1 MSKSAINAAMLELDP
16 IDVDF
21 SDEAITALAAFLVD
35 AALAEEAK
43 RNESANEQKAKPPG
57 HSSAV

>member
-16 IDVDF
+16 IDVEF
-21 SDEAITALAAFLVD
+21 SDEAIRAMAAFLVD
-35 AALAEEAK
+35 AALAEETK
-43 RNESANEQKAKPPG
+43 RNELANDQKAKPQG

>member
-43 RNESANEQKAKPPG
+43 RNELANDQKAKPQG
-57 HSSAV
+57 HSPAV